1 MQTFTP
7 RPKDIQ
13 RKWFVVDATG
23 KTLGRLASEV
33 ARLLMGKHKAIYTPH
48 MDTGDHVIVVN
59 ADKVVLTGKKL
70 DKKVH
75 YWHTLYPGGLRAIK
89 YRELLTTKPEKAVEF
104 AVWGMLP
111 HNRLGRAIVKK
122 LKVYRGPSH
131 PHAAQKP
138 EVYEIEG

>member
-7 RPKDIQ
+7 TPKDIR

-23 KTLGRLASEV
+23 KPLGRLASEV
-33 ARLLMGKHKAIYTPH
+33 AKLLLGKHKPIFTPH
-48 MDTGDHVIVVN
+48 MDTGDHVVVIN

-75 YWHTLYPGGLRAIK
+75 YWHTLYPGGLRSIG
-89 YRELLTTKPEKAVEF
+89 YRELMAARPEQAIEF

-111 HNRLGRAIVKK
+111 HNRLGRSMIKK

-131 PHAAQKP
+131 PHAAQEP
-138 EVYEIEG
+138 ELYEIKG